1 MKRPLLKPPAGD
13 GEIIFLPDL
22 ASFLAAITPS
32 TRIGV
37 CHQPYFFNPGVSL
50 KFLFLESFPDA
61 CKEIIF
67 LDTDRLNIKT
77 KVPGPGGRTEVLTFI
92 NSDQILSDFI
102 VENSDIFNDFI
113 NRYSK
118 ILSKPSTYLTNATY
132 AAFSAFTDILLKN
145 AHQSSLREVLAKTLL
160 EFYSIQRD
168 YRYLSDLC
176 TDEGFRMFF
185 RTIYEQQR
193 SFREIFNVSLDE
205 YRETFRFRYKHFP
218 FPHLE
223 EDELPFWIIREGR
236 RCRLFTHDAEQTDL
250 RKAPIVPRAATLTI
264 FLRLYRLDMFI
275 HGVGGGNYEWVQDRI
290 IERFFGRQPPPYA
303 ITSGTFL
310 LGHVQER
317 DLPYFLFQPD
327 RIRERVR
334 TFIAGMV
341 KSSFFKG
348 HPEQ

>member
-50 KFLFLESFPDA
+50 KFLFLESLPDA

-67 LDTDRLNIKT
+67 LDTDRVHIET
-77 KVPGPGGRTEVLTFI
+77 RAPAPGGRTEVLTFI
-92 NSDQILSDFI
+92 KSDKILADFI
-102 VENSDIFNDFI
+102 EDNNYMVNNFI
-113 NRYSK
+113 NRYNEVLFNS
-118 ILSKPSTYLTNATY
+118 INFTGNDTYTT
-132 AAFSAFTDILLKN
+132 FSAFTDILRKN
-145 AHQSSLREVLAKTLL
+145 AHQSGLKEVLAKTFL
-160 EFYSIQRD
+160 EFYSISRG

-176 TDEGFRMFF
+176 TDEEFRVFF
-185 RTIYEQQR
+185 RTIWEHRR
-193 SFREIFNVSLDE
+193 SFQEIFNASLDE
-205 YRETFRFRYKHFP
+205 YRASFRFRYKHFP

-223 EDELPFWIIREGR
+223 EDELPFWIIREGK

-250 RKAPIVPRAATLTI
+250 RKAPIIPRAATLTI

-275 HGVGGGNYEWVQDRI
+275 HGIGGGNYEWVQDKI
-290 IERFFGRQPPPYA
+290 IERFFGQRPPPYA

-310 LGHVQER
+310 LEHVPER

-334 TFIAGMV
+334 TFIADMA
-341 KSSFFKG
+341 
-348 HPEQ
+348 